1 VSPVRSIELNKNKML
16 QYLDEI
22 LLIEKDTSE
31 KLGEDVYGSP
41 WTAKEFL
48 YEVPGKWRYSSLA
61 LIQDMPV
68 GFLIMS
74 TWGNNLH
81 GHRMGIDIHR
91 TGRIKVRIAQALY
104 CRTAKRGREDEIDY
118 FSAIVPKANVSTQ
131 RWYKHEGFEQLNQ
144 KNLKW
149 FIEGRNFPG
158 FISGDCVVDKEKIPG
173 EPDTSYVFKGEIKKL
188 FL

>member
-1 VSPVRSIELNKNKML
+1 MSSVRSTKLNKDKML
-16 QYLDEI
+16 KYLDEI

-31 KLGEDVYGSP
+31 KLGEDAYGSP
-41 WTAKEFL
+41 WTAKNFL
-48 YEVPGKWRYSSLA
+48 YEVPGKWHYSSLA
-61 LIQDMPV
+61 LIEDLPV

-74 TWGNNLH
+74 KWDNNLH

-104 CRTAKRGREDEIDY
+104 HWTAKRARQDGLYY
-118 FSAIVPKANVSTQ
+118 FSAIVPKANLSTQ
-131 RWYKHEGFEQLNQ
+131 RWYKLEGFEQLNR

-149 FIEGRNFPG
+149 FIEGRKFPG
-158 FISGDCVVDKEKIPG
+158 FISGDCVVDKEKILG